1 MKFIRISLLLTL
13 FISFSSFTTGA
24 HKYYMSVTDIEYVP
38 QKKSLQIISRVF
50 IDDLEKLLQTRYDD
64 SIELLTEGN
73 AAANNKYIEKYF
85 QDKFQIIIKN
95 KSLPLKFIG
104 KRYEDDMIICYFE
117 AVNVENFKNVT
128 ISNLVLTDL
137 FEDQKN
143 LVHFKKEDR
152 TESIMLIKDKPKDT
166 IEF

>member
-1 MKFIRISLLLTL
+1 MKLIRITFLFTL
-13 FISFSSFTTGA
+13 IISFSSFTTSA

-38 QKKSLQIISRVF
+38 QKKSLQIVSRIFV
-50 IDDLEKLLQTRYDD
+50 DDLEKLLQTRYDD
-64 SIELLTEGN
+64 SAQLIKGQ
-73 AAANNKYIEKYF
+73 NNPENNEYIKKYF
-85 QDKFQIIIKN
+85 QDKFEIIIKN
-95 KSLPLKFIG
+95 KQLSLNFIG

-117 AVNVENFKNVT
+117 AVNVENFKSIT

-143 LVHFKKEDR
+143 LVHVKKDER

-166 IEF
+166 IKF

>member
-1 MKFIRISLLLTL
+1 MKLIRITFLFTLL
-13 FISFSSFTTGA
+13 ISFSSFTTDA

-50 IDDLEKLLQTRYDD
+50 IDDLEKLLQTRYDE
-64 SIELLTEGN
+64 SIQLTSEDN
-73 AAANNKYIEKYF
+73 TTVNNKYIEKYF
-85 QDKFQIIIKN
+85 QDKFKIIIKN
-95 KSLPLKFIG
+95 KQLSLNFIG

-117 AVNVENFKNVT
+117 AVNVENFKSIT

-143 LVHFKKEDR
+143 LVHVKKDEH

-166 IEF
+166 IKF